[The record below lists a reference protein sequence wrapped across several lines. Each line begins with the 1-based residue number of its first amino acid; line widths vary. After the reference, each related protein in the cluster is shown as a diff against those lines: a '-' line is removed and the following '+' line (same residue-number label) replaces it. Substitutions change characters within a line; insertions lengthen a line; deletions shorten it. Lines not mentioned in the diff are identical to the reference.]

1 MKSNILFLL
10 NVLIQP
16 ECEIRIVT
24 AALIDEHFQL
34 KRVSKSSWDF
44 PSDKQ
49 SDQRKVKELE
59 RCAFFTNAVLSN
71 SFSADM

>member
-10 NVLIQP
+10 DVLIQP
-16 ECEIRIVT
+16 ECEIRAVT
-24 AALIDEHFQL
+24 AAFIDEHFQL
-34 KRVSKSSWDF
+34 ERVSKSSWNF
-44 PSDKQ
+44 ASNKR

-71 SFSADM
+71 PFSADM